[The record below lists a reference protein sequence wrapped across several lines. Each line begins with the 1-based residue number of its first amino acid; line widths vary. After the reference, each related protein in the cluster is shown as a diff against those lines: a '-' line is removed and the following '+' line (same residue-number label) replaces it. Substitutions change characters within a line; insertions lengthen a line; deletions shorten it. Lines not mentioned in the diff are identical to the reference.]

1 MISEHPLISVISV
14 CYNSKATIE
23 RALQSVA
30 DQAWPQVEHIVID
43 GSSTDGTLDVLERF
57 RPQLAALVSEPDKGI
72 YDAMNKGLVRATG
85 EVVCFLNADDYYANP
100 TVLSEVAQQMQMHRL
115 DALVADVGFFKAGEP
130 TRMIRRY
137 RSDRFSPQK
146 LAWGWMPAHPGLF
159 MRREVTQRV
168 GLFKIDYRIA
178 GDYEFVV
185 RAFHGQQLRYLH
197 LSKVLVH
204 MQAGGAS
211 NNGWRAKILLNQ
223 EVLRACRENGVSTNM
238 AKILSKYPAKLLEML
253 RP

>member
-1 MISEHPLISVISV
+1 MKISVITV
-14 CYNSKATIE
+14 CYNSQATIE
-23 RALQSVA
+23 RAIQSVV
-30 DQAWPQVEHIVID
+30 DQQWPEVEHIVID
-43 GSSTDGTLDVLERF
+43 GASTDGTVKILERF
-57 RPQLAALVSEPDKGI
+57 RPHLAALVSEPDKGI
-72 YDAMNKGLVRATG
+72 YDAMNKGLARATG
-85 EVVCFLNADDYYANP
+85 DVVCFLNADDQYADP
-100 TVLSEVAQQMQMHRL
+100 GVLTEVAEQMRAHRL
-115 DALVADVGFFKAGEP
+115 DALVADVGFFKAGDS

-146 LAWGWMPAHPGLF
+146 LAWGWMPAHPGFFLK
-159 MRREVTQRV
+159 REVAQRV
-168 GLFKIDYRIA
+168 GLFKTDYRIA

-185 RAFHGQQLRYLH
+185 RAFHGHQLRYRH
-197 LSKVLVH
+197 LPRVLVH